1 MCVIAWP
8 GTWGLL
14 FALIK
19 TRPDASHWEM
29 YCVVPTGAGSAFE
42 SETVSVG
49 RPITPRRHWQKY
61 VEPIFRFFHNASQ
74 IPKAKGSFPKCDATF
89 ESCILAQSHWEW
101 ERWIYVWHTARLI
114 ALKRIGRRLAYSPFA
129 QKTHAAIQ
137 EETVAEKKRN
147 YIKDAYYSAPR
158 SADEKEYIERTKFSV
173 SAICV
178 SRLCCTSPSVCWWY
192 WDLTRASWL
201 APFLIHSLVFIAHKS
216 SSDLQCLTL

>member
-74 IPKAKGSFPKCDATF
+74 IPKAKSSFPKCDATF

-129 QKTHAAIQ
+129 QKTRAAI
-137 EETVAEKKRN
+137 EEVAEKNETILRMHTIQLLGAQMRKSTFSGPSFLSRP
-147 YIKDAYYSAPR
+147 SACRVCAVPR
-158 SADEKEYIERTKFSV
+158 
-173 SAICV
+173 
-178 SRLCCTSPSVCWWY
+178 RLCADGIETWHEPV
-192 WDLTRASWL
+192 D
-201 APFLIHSLVFIAHKS
+201 
-216 SSDLQCLTL
+216 